1 MKRKGLA
8 EDIHE
13 IGATNSG
20 DLKQTEI
27 MFPRFYAKNLISPI
41 LQYYKGRI
49 NKQEMRGFL

>member
-41 LQYYKGRI
+41 LQ
-49 NKQEMRGFL
+49 

>member
-13 IGATNSG
+13 IGATNNG

-27 MFPRFYAKNLISPI
+27 MFPRFYAKKLNFSNITII
-41 LQYYKGRI
+41 LRPD
-49 NKQEMRGFL
+49 